1 MAASLVFRP
10 GNHYLG
16 DRSDQTTNIQLYSG
30 KEFTVKRTTGDQ
42 TPSYDLVTSVD
53 GSSCMRLG
61 SALVSSDHFRI
72 YNIQYEDADGIASM
86 FYCEDLG
93 SANGT
98 YVNNNLVGRRS
109 RPGNPYLLSDGD
121 TITLRPTY
129 SLEFKQ
135 SIEKQRGEM
144 DALQLQETV
153 SFAKRY
159 SITDRLLGSGI
170 YGKVYLATEI
180 ATRRQLACKVV
191 DLRVVAPASES
202 RSARISRERT
212 TRLERARLMRE
223 VDIFSMVNH
232 PNIVSMQKAFR
243 SENTLYLFMEL
254 APGGDLCSYVSTN
267 GGHLTDLTTRV
278 IIRQIAFAVKYLHMI
293 GIVHRDIKPENI
305 LMMNTAVGHRV
316 VLTDFGC
323 AANLN
328 LGSRMES
335 MVGTIDYVAPEVH
348 LTAMLRGRSYTK
360 AVDLWSLGIV
370 ALCLLT
376 GESLASYQEMKNIS
390 QKDIAARLG
399 RLGPDSEGQNQ
410 HCCLTDRAKDFL
422 TNLLALDPADRMT
435 ADEAL
440 RHTWFTHSSKIAR
453 ELRHLYLRSVRGWLP
468 RRSIDNMVESI
479 PHNKSSRDTIKSLSS
494 QSQANSDELHQA
506 SRKKQR
512 LSENSKDYTASVYF
526 SLDKHTRMHPYRRLR
541 GREATQK
548 SKQQIINAL
557 RESGELFVKDG
568 DVSSY
573 ISPRRNRSHKSLR
586 GIRDVPPTDLFRKAP
601 SSINSQQSQS
611 KKSIKLSQYSG
622 DVVTLPDYVDSSQS
636 QLEQPS
642 LPSEASSRSHSAKRR
657 KINPSVSDY
666 WLRDVANDRY
676 LRPDSY
682 AGESYT
688 SASEYFSDECDVG
701 EKSRRYISYSRSSV
715 KDELL
720 RTAAP
725 ATINTMQRGASNRGS
740 RGTPAGARGSSFRGR
755 GRGAARSSGSS
766 NSTPEPTTEN
776 SFEAERNANAAKRA
790 QRGQPTGGS
799 ASLRGTPEARGAFK
813 NKTVRFSSPPAQDKS
828 ASQPQKPFV
837 ISKKPGSAPLK
848 SKLSQTTNV
857 STSDPD
863 DHTAKIEKTLQQ
875 NGLSTYPDW
884 PTERPG
890 DPSEKDAIKGFW
902 NTTKAYRAKVR
913 TVLMNKG
920 LIDDPDKPK
929 KLSEAIDFKG
939 TCDGMC
945 PRFEQITRIMEHD
958 VKNLEKELAF
968 DGSLWPAPQKMIKAY
983 GRSSAGQDAPLP
995 SDIRMPSALRKTLD
1009 YLIQDVLGDEN
1020 RLATVHNF
1028 LWDRTRSIRRDFTF
1042 QQASLTAA
1050 DYIDEVYCLETIAR
1064 FHVIALH
1071 QMSDPFN
1078 TSDDFSEHQEIEQLG
1093 RTLLSLIHTYED
1105 CKSQKIQC
1113 DNEAEFRAY
1122 FVIYHARN
1130 PAMMEAVQDWGKDFW
1145 ESDEIQTATAL
1156 VECLH
1161 NIWEINGPLKPQ
1173 SASEI
1178 ALNMYSRFFKIIRQ
1192 PEVSYTTAC
1201 FAEIHFNS
1209 VRKTALMTILSA
1221 YRKQREQTTDWTL
1234 PTLNTY
1240 LHFDTLDDAEAF
1252 IEGHGLYIKEGPEEA
1267 YLDFNSGI
1275 SLTEPETKIK
1285 QPHSKRLVETK
1296 RGQKT
1301 LPACIYHNAFAD
1313 AETSIADDS
1322 NSLFVSDFDG
1332 SHTFVK
1338 APTQNQNIWGPSVT
1352 EVGKGPPQN
1361 QNIWGAPAQGI
1372 AKAPIFGTATPA
1384 APPKRLGGFIDSDDE
1399 PTTTVSNPP
1408 LGPSTTTPSIF
1419 PSTSNPPAATPS
1431 FSWGAPAAPAAPP
1444 TTSFFPAPQTN
1455 NAAASPLPTQ
1465 PNNVGTTSSIFSKQ
1479 PGTEA
1484 SSPFSFASTANQSQ
1498 PAPQSGA
1505 SSTPPFPQSVNQAST
1520 TSFFPGMQQTK
1531 PTTAGDIPSPS
1542 SVFAPATSPGGK
1554 PPPTTTQSPGAFS
1567 FPSQDAVSTQTTSLF
1582 APKTGATEPPVSVP
1596 TGPSSL
1602 FPSST
1607 QAHETP
1613 SPFRQTGSNNETNM
1627 GAVKE
1632 SLGSAKP
1639 LFPADTSTGQAPLIA
1654 TEPTN
1659 ITKGA
1664 RQSSSNFF
1672 PTIGSGAAQAN
1683 IPPAPQVAQQQP
1695 ALPSFGAINNTTP
1708 PKAGGPEKPPGE
1720 QVRYNWLAPPSSTKL
1735 TKPSISSTEKKAEA
1749 KMPQTLPMATA
1760 AKKQVDFSSTNK
1772 TVASNLTPYLAEL
1785 ATFGDGGI
1793 LDQFTIAE
1801 VEKACRIAYDAYY
1814 EELESAAAEVVEE
1827 EKKAR
1832 READDFRQ
1840 YSLGV
1845 KYFYRWRANA
1855 QKMWQRRR
1863 GRQARELR
1871 KLMAERDQALALE
1884 ANEDIVEDFNK
1895 SLASSRSNKRK
1906 TEEDL
1911 LASSGVL
1918 GGIRNSTSKIRKV
1931 VHGDMAPP
1939 PHQRS
1944 TTPVGSPR
1952 TQSRFG
1958 RSTSSLGHS
1967 TSSLQSLIDADH
1979 RARSSSISDP
1989 NHKSSH
1995 KRTQSES
2002 VGRKAPLNMSVG
2014 GSRIHLMPSG
2024 WNPKDDKGPK
2034 PNNVQTDY
2042 FRLKARGIHT
2052 MPNGSP
2058 LASSAALHMRPSLI
2072 NSVRQSMSTSGASG
2086 TSSGLATP
2094 DRQLKRSISK
2104 LSLSAPAKRFRADPL
2119 PLPKPSPSSKQ
2130 EVDDIKANARR
2141 IMNEDASKRRGEEDR
2156 RRSLEKEK
2164 TRDDEMEE
2172 LFRRSRKLKEDMA
2185 QGEEWFKKYN
2195 DGWSRSASG
2204 NSGSATTSRA
2214 NTGPI
2219 PTSAPRNAR
2228 PASNRGPDRHSE
2240 VIELD

>member
-1 MAASLVFRP
+1 MRRCKYSNLAA
-10 GNHYLG
+10 
-16 DRSDQTTNIQLYSG
+16 D
-30 KEFTVKRTTGDQ
+30 
-42 TPSYDLVTSVD
+42 
-53 GSSCMRLG
+53 
-61 SALVSSDHFRI
+61 
-72 YNIQYEDADGIASM
+72 
-86 FYCEDLG
+86 
-93 SANGT
+93 
-98 YVNNNLVGRRS
+98 
-109 RPGNPYLLSDGD
+109 
-121 TITLRPTY
+121 
-129 SLEFKQ
+129 
-135 SIEKQRGEM
+135 
-144 DALQLQETV
+144 
-153 SFAKRY
+153 
-159 SITDRLLGSGI
+159 
-170 YGKVYLATEI
+170 
-180 ATRRQLACKVV
+180 
-191 DLRVVAPASES
+191 
-202 RSARISRERT
+202 
-212 TRLERARLMRE
+212 
-223 VDIFSMVNH
+223 
-232 PNIVSMQKAFR
+232 
-243 SENTLYLFMEL
+243 
-254 APGGDLCSYVSTN
+254 
-267 GGHLTDLTTRV
+267 
-278 IIRQIAFAVKYLHMI
+278 
-293 GIVHRDIKPENI
+293 
-305 LMMNTAVGHRV
+305 
-316 VLTDFGC
+316 
-323 AANLN
+323 
-328 LGSRMES
+328 
-335 MVGTIDYVAPEVH
+335 
-348 LTAMLRGRSYTK
+348 
-360 AVDLWSLGIV
+360 
-370 ALCLLT
+370 
-376 GESLASYQEMKNIS
+376 
-390 QKDIAARLG
+390 
-399 RLGPDSEGQNQ
+399 
-410 HCCLTDRAKDFL
+410 
-422 TNLLALDPADRMT
+422 
-435 ADEAL
+435 
-440 RHTWFTHSSKIAR
+440 
-453 ELRHLYLRSVRGWLP
+453 
-468 RRSIDNMVESI
+468 
-479 PHNKSSRDTIKSLSS
+479 
-494 QSQANSDELHQA
+494 
-506 SRKKQR
+506 
-512 LSENSKDYTASVYF
+512 
-526 SLDKHTRMHPYRRLR
+526 
-541 GREATQK
+541 
-548 SKQQIINAL
+548 
-557 RESGELFVKDG
+557 
-568 DVSSY
+568 
-573 ISPRRNRSHKSLR
+573 
-586 GIRDVPPTDLFRKAP
+586 
-601 SSINSQQSQS
+601 
-611 KKSIKLSQYSG
+611 
-622 DVVTLPDYVDSSQS
+622 
-636 QLEQPS
+636 
-642 LPSEASSRSHSAKRR
+642 
-657 KINPSVSDY
+657 
-666 WLRDVANDRY
+666 
-676 LRPDSY
+676 
-682 AGESYT
+682 
-688 SASEYFSDECDVG
+688 
-701 EKSRRYISYSRSSV
+701 
-715 KDELL
+715 
-720 RTAAP
+720 
-725 ATINTMQRGASNRGS
+725 
-740 RGTPAGARGSSFRGR
+740 
-755 GRGAARSSGSS
+755 
-766 NSTPEPTTEN
+766 STPEPTTEN
-776 SFEAERNANAAKRA
+776 SFEAERNANAAKRS
-790 QRGQPTGGS
+790 QRGQPRGGGS

-813 NKTVRFSSPPAQDKS
+813 NKTVRFSSPPAQDKN
-828 ASQPQKPFV
+828 APQPQKPFI

-848 SKLSQTTNV
+848 SKLSQTTN
-857 STSDPD
+857 SSAADPD

-1071 QMSDPFN
+1071 QMSDPYN

-1173 SASEI
+1173 SASDI

-1234 PTLNTY
+1234 PTLNTF

-1252 IEGHGLYIKEGPEEA
+1252 IEGHGLYIKEGAEEA
-1267 YLDFNSGI
+1267 YLDFNSGS

-1285 QPHSKRLVETK
+1285 QPHSKKLVETK

-1301 LPACIYHNAFAD
+1301 LPACIYYNAFAD
-1313 AETSIADDS
+1313 AETSIVDDS
-1322 NSLFVSDFDG
+1322 NSLFVSGFDG
-1332 SHTFVK
+1332 SNTFAK
-1338 APTQNQNIWGPSVT
+1338 APAQNQNIWGSSAQ
-1352 EVGKGPPQN
+1352 EFGKGPTQN
-1361 QNIWGAPAQGI
+1361 QNIWGAPAQQV
-1372 AKAPIFGTATPA
+1372 AKAPIFGTTTPA
-1384 APPKRLGGFIDSDDE
+1384 VPPKKLGGFIDSDDE
-1399 PTTTVSNPP
+1399 STTGVSNSAFA
-1408 LGPSTTTPSIF
+1408 PSTTTPSLF
-1419 PSTSNPPAATPS
+1419 PPTSNQPAAAPS
-1431 FSWGAPAAPAAPP
+1431 FTWGAPAAPS
-1444 TTSFFPAPQTN
+1444 TMSFFPPSQTN
-1455 NAAASPLPTQ
+1455 NAAAAPAPAQ

-1484 SSPFSFASTANQSQ
+1484 SSPFSFAPTANQSQ
-1498 PAPQSGA
+1498 PAPPSGV
-1505 SSTPPFPQSVNQAST
+1505 SSMPTFPQSINQAPT
-1520 TSFFPGMQQTK
+1520 TSFFPRIPQMQ
-1531 PTTAGDIPSPS
+1531 PTTAVVTPSAPS
-1542 SVFAPATSPGGK
+1542 VLAPATSPGAK
-1554 PPPTTTQSPGAFS
+1554 LPPPTTQPPGAFS
-1567 FPSQDAVSTQTTSLF
+1567 FLSQGAVPPQTTSLF
-1582 APKTGATEPPVSVP
+1582 APKTGVSESPASVP
-1596 TGPSSL
+1596 AGPSSF
-1602 FPSST
+1602 FPSSI
-1607 QAHETP
+1607 QAPGTS
-1613 SPFRQTGSNNETNM
+1613 SPFLQTAPNNETNIPTI
-1627 GAVKE
+1627 KE

-1639 LFPADTSTGQAPLIA
+1639 LLPPPVSTGQDPMTA

-1659 ITKGA
+1659 TA
-1664 RQSSSNFF
+1664 AEVPQPSSNFF
-1672 PTIGSGAAQAN
+1672 PTTGSGVAQAVN
-1683 IPPAPQVAQQQP
+1683 IPPAPPVTQQQP
-1695 ALPSFGAINNTTP
+1695 ALPSFGAISNVTP
-1708 PKAGGPEKPPGE
+1708 PQAGAPEKPPGE

-1735 TKPSISSTEKKAEA
+1735 TKPTISGTKKAGTD
-1749 KMPQTLPMATA
+1749 MQQGLPMATA
-1760 AKKQVDFSSTNK
+1760 AKKQVDSSPTNK
-1772 TVASNLTPYLAEL
+1772 TVVSGLTPFLADL
-1785 ATFGDGGI
+1785 ATFGEGGI
-1793 LDQFTIAE
+1793 IDQFTIAE
-1801 VEKACRIAYDAYY
+1801 VEKACRAAYY
-1814 EELESAAAEVVEE
+1814 EYYEEIDSAAAEVVEE

-1855 QKMWQRRR
+1855 QKIWQRRR

-1871 KLMAERDQALALE
+1871 KQMAERDQALALE

-1918 GGIRNSTSKIRKV
+1918 GGVRNSTAKMRKV

-1944 TTPVGSPR
+1944 TTPTGSLR

-1979 RARSSSISDP
+1979 RARSSTVRDP
-1989 NHKSSH
+1989 NLKSSH

-2058 LASSAALHMRPSLI
+2058 LASSAALLLRPSLI
-2072 NSVRQSMSTSGASG
+2072 NTVRQSMSTSGASSA
-2086 TSSGLATP
+2086 SSSLATP

-2104 LSLSAPAKRFRADPL
+2104 LSLSAPAKRFRTD
-2119 PLPKPSPSSKQ
+2119 PLPKPSPSNKQ

-2141 IMNEDASKRRGEEDR
+2141 IMDEDASKRRQEEDR
-2156 RRSLEKEK
+2156 RRSVEREK
-2164 TRDDEMEE
+2164 TRDEEMED
-2172 LFRRSRKLKEDMA
+2172 LFRRSRKLKDDMA

-2195 DGWSRSASG
+2195 ESWSRSASR
-2204 NSGSATTSRA
+2204 NSESAATSRA
-2214 NTGPI
+2214 NAGPI
-2219 PTSAPRNAR
+2219 PTSAPRNAG
-2228 PASNRGPDRHSE
+2228 PTNNRGPAREPE